1 MSKPLA
7 LITGASRGLGAEFAQ
22 VLSSTHHIIA
32 VSRTVGALEALDD
45 QIKKSGGS
53 STLAPIDLTDQ
64 NAVAQLCRSIFERWG
79 KVRLW
84 VHTAI
89 HAAPLGPV
97 ITVDNK
103 DWEKSVTNNLTAL
116 AKLIPMVSPLLDED
130 SKAVFFEDNTIME
143 KFSSIYGATK
153 AAQIHLVKTWQ
164 NECKSTGPQIYVLQP
179 NPMPTAVRARFYPGE
194 NRKKLQSVE
203 TEAKRLVSLLEL

>member
-7 LITGASRGLGAEFAQ
+7 LITGASRGLGAEFAR

-116 AKLIPMVSPLLDED
+116 AKLIPMVSPLLEED
-130 SKAVFFEDNTIME
+130 SKVVFFEDNTIME

-194 NRKKLQSVE
+194 DKKKLQSVE
-203 TEAKRLVSLLEL
+203 IEAKRLVSLLEL

>member
-7 LITGASRGLGAEFAQ
+7 LITGASRGLGAEFAR

-45 QIKKSGGS
+45 QIKNSGGA

-84 VHTAI
+84 VHTAV

-116 AKLIPMVSPLLDED
+116 AKLIPMVSPLLEED

-194 NRKKLQSVE
+194 NRKNLQSVKI
-203 TEAKRLVSLLEL
+203 EAKRLVSIIEL

>member
-7 LITGASRGLGAEFAQ
+7 LITGASRGLGAEFAR

-53 STLAPIDLTDQ
+53 RTLAPIDLTDQ

-116 AKLIPMVSPLLDED
+116 AKLIPMVSPLLEED

>member
-7 LITGASRGLGAEFAQ
+7 LITGASRGLGAEFAR

-116 AKLIPMVSPLLDED
+116 AKLIPMVSPLLEED
-130 SKAVFFEDNTIME
+130 SKVVFFEDNTIME

>member
-103 DWEKSVTNNLTAL
+103 DWEISVTNNLTVL
-116 AKLIPMVSPLLDED
+116 AKLIPMVSPLLEED
-130 SKAVFFEDNTIME
+130 SKVVFFEDNTIME

>member
-103 DWEKSVTNNLTAL
+103 DWEISVTNNLTVL
-116 AKLIPMVSPLLDED
+116 AKLIPMVSPLLEED